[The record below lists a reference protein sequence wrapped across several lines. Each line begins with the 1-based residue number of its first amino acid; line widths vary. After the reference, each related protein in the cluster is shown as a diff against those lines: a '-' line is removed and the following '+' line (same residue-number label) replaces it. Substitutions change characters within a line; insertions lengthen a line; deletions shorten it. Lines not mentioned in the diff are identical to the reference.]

1 MYILTQVLE
10 TSLLNL
16 TKKHL
21 NALVQTY
28 FDSLT
33 LAPNIHHYCD
43 LVKTAEAQFKSLH
56 QDTLRAILESMDT
69 SYRNSPERLKIAVVK
84 DTRERTLWTRF
95 GPLTYKRT
103 IYQRKCD
110 KHCFCYLDEYLGLPK
125 YIKFDPMIRS
135 MVLEAASQSNS
146 LIKVGKAI
154 GQQCFETFGQTQAS
168 PISRQSIRNI
178 LNHSEVNIPPIPA
191 AHTPS
196 TLFVMADEKFIGR
209 QGTKGKKQMIKLA
222 VAFETRDLSNPK
234 RPTLT
239 GKHHFASS
247 SNRFWED
254 FYDSLSAKY
263 DMEKVQTI
271 HLLGDGATWIKSGL
285 SILQSRKD
293 QIVDFSLDHFH
304 YKQAL
309 RRFTRDDILLSTMD
323 GWFRTHLSHQIK
335 TQLIALQNETLTSS
349 QTRSLTYLINHISD
363 IKRMLQ
369 NPHIACSM
377 EAKISHE
384 LASIFTSVPKGYSSS
399 MLNKLIQLRLAHR
412 NGHSLQSLYFQSFHP
427 NPSSTQFDYS
437 IFDLR
442 KYKGSALADP
452 QMAAYFA
459 ANVFTHF

>member
-21 NALVQTY
+21 NTLVQTY
-28 FDSLT
+28 FDALT
-33 LAPNIHHYCD
+33 LAPSIHHYCD
-43 LVKTAEAQFKSLH
+43 LVKKAEVQFKSLH
-56 QDTLRAILESMDT
+56 QDVLRAILESMDT
-69 SYRNSPERLKIAVVK
+69 TYRNSPERHKVAVVK
-84 DTRERTLWTRF
+84 DTRERTLWTRL

-103 IYQRKCD
+103 IYQRKRD

-125 YIKFDPMIRS
+125 YIKFDPTIRS
-135 MVLEAASQSNS
+135 MVIEAASQSNS
-146 LIKVGKAI
+146 LLKVGKAI
-154 GQQCFETFGQTQAS
+154 GQPSFETFGQSQAS

-178 LNHSEVNIPPIPA
+178 LKHAEINVPPISA
-191 AHTPS
+191 SKTPS
-196 TLFVMADEKFIGR
+196 TLYIMADEKFVGR
-209 QGTKGKKQMIKLA
+209 QGTKGKKQMIKFA

-234 RPTLT
+234 RPTLR

-247 SNRFWED
+247 SKHFWED

-263 DMEKVQTI
+263 DMEQVQTI

-285 SILQSRKD
+285 RFLQSRKN

-309 RRFTRDDILLSTMD
+309 RRFTRDELLLNEMD
-323 GWFRTHLSHQIK
+323 RWFRTLVSHQIK
-335 TQLIALQNETLTSS
+335 SQLIALQNETQTPS
-349 QTRSLTYLINHISD
+349 QKRSLTYLINHISD

-384 LASIFTSVPKGYSSS
+384 LASIFTSVPKGYSTS

-412 NGHSLQSLYFQSFHP
+412 NGHSLQSLYFQTFHA
-427 NPSSTQFDYS
+427 NVSSTQFDYS

-452 QMAAYFA
+452 QMATYFA
-459 ANVFTHF
+459 TNQFTHF